1 MKETEIPVGMGRI
14 VLGMLERLVTDLLLW
29 GGRDEDVERVGDV
42 LSSMQSRRGPVIDR
56 GDGPNMRK

>member
-1 MKETEIPVGMGRI
+1 MA
-14 VLGMLERLVTDLLLW
+14 LGMLERLVTDLLLW

-56 GDGPNMRK
+56 GDGPNMRE